1 MKLQGICG
9 LSDGEAGIYSFVL
22 DFEILRA
29 LFLHTE
35 ARELLKSAKIAF
47 MRPIS

>member
-9 LSDGEAGIYSFVL
+9 LSDGEAGLGFCL
-22 DFEILRA
+22 LGEILRA
-29 LFLHTE
+29 FIFAH
-35 ARELLKSAKIAF
+35 KSLRISEIRKIAF